1 MLVYK
6 NMLSEVMSWREAPLK
21 FSSRVTAA
29 RGTVSTNP
37 TGPWSVDA
45 LVSGCRPTVLPRCQT
60 SRRWPTAHPLD
71 LVGL

>member
-21 FSSRVTAA
+21 FSPRVTAA
-29 RGTVSTNP
+29 RG
-37 TGPWSVDA
+37 A